1 MFTLRSLSSKCA
13 KEPSE
18 ENGRDSPL
26 QSNWLPMQSIWQAI
40 LSASQISSWSDMA
53 MKSPVA
59 LGVYTLFAFVVE
71 NVHYCIFVP
80 VLLQYLPCS
89 IRRAVIL
96 DDDFMQWVCLRQQGV
111 ELFAQILLAIIS
123 AENDGNGWFC
133 LHSVSK

>member
-1 MFTLRSLSSKCA
+1 MFTLRSLPSKCA

-59 LGVYTLFAFVVE
+59 LDGREEVGVYTLFAFVVE

-80 VLLQYLPCS
+80 VFLQYLPCS
-89 IRRAVIL
+89 IR
-96 DDDFMQWVCLRQQGV
+96 
-111 ELFAQILLAIIS
+111 
-123 AENDGNGWFC
+123 
-133 LHSVSK
+133 